1 VCQSCAQADT
11 SQAPSSE
18 LSGGRGASHQ
28 DGDQVGWI
36 HGSAR
41 RTSISTPCHYHDH
54 HHHAQR
60 LSSCPFSFHGVPGRS
75 LHWGSLLFLSDASR
89 QSFGLP
95 PSLGYFFFFL
105 NKLPVPS
112 VNSHPLVF
120 RSNCLRTLSDTGN
133 FAICLTS
140 WHRAT
145 DPTSWGL
152 NVTVPQ
158 HLREEIVS
166 AVRTFR
172 LEV

>member
-1 VCQSCAQADT
+1 VPAT
-11 SQAPSSE
+11 RME
-18 LSGGRGASHQ
+18 TKL
-28 DGDQVGWI
+28 DG
-36 HGSAR
+36 
-41 RTSISTPCHYHDH
+41 
-54 HHHAQR
+54 
-60 LSSCPFSFHGVPGRS
+60 FMGVPEGQASVPPATTTTTTTMLRGFPHVPS
-75 LHWGSLLFLSDASR
+75 LSMGSLGGPCTGAACYSCQMLVGSHLVFL
-89 QSFGLP
+89 LP
-95 PSLGYFFFFL
+95 WDTFFFFL